1 MGRLVWTI
9 VVAGAAVLVALGS
22 VLDWMALD
30 SAGVTFAEGGVA
42 GSATGIDT
50 GLYGWVGLL
59 LGTTLVVGAFL
70 GVFQP
75 LRRASA
81 LVVLLGGV
89 AALGLAIFV
98 FISLETRFIDY
109 AVNEAASTELPPARI
124 RSVIQALFEEGS
136 ITARPAI
143 GLILVA
149 VGGAIAL
156 IAGIVALSRGLPVR
170 PQPHKIGVQR
180 APSAPPQKAKDKFG
194 F

>member
-9 VVAGAAVLVALGS
+9 VVVGAAVFVALGS

-59 LGTTLVVGAFL
+59 LGTTLVVGAIL
-70 GVFQP
+70 GVFGP
-75 LRRASA
+75 LRRVSA
-81 LVVLLGGV
+81 LVLLLGGV

-98 FISLETRFIDY
+98 FISLESRFIDY
-109 AVNEAASTELPPARI
+109 AVKEASTELPPARI

-156 IAGIVALSRGLPVR
+156 IAGIVALSRGPVR
-170 PQPHKIGVQR
+170 PQAPKTRVQR
-180 APSAPPQKAKDKFG
+180 APSAPPQEAKDKFG

>member
-9 VVAGAAVLVALGS
+9 VVTGAAALVALGS
-22 VLDWMALD
+22 VLDWIALD
-30 SAGVTFAEGGVA
+30 STGVTFAEGGVA

-59 LGTTLVVGAFL
+59 LGATLVVGAFL

-75 LRRASA
+75 LRRVSA

-98 FISLETRFIDY
+98 FISLESRFIDY

-156 IAGIVALSRGLPVR
+156 IAGIVALSRGPVR
-170 PQPHKIGVQR
+170 PQAPKTRVQR
-180 APSAPPQKAKDKFG
+180 APSAPPQEAKDKFG

>member
-9 VVAGAAVLVALGS
+9 VVVGAAVLVALGS

-50 GLYGWVGLL
+50 GLYGWAGLL

-70 GVFQP
+70 GVLGP
-75 LRRASA
+75 PRKVSA

-98 FISLETRFIDY
+98 FISLESRFIDY
-109 AVNEAASTELPPARI
+109 AVKEASTELPPARI
-124 RSVIQALFEEGS
+124 TSVIQALFEEGS

-156 IAGIVALSRGLPVR
+156 IAGIVALSRGPVR
-170 PQPHKIGVQR
+170 PQAPKTRVQR
-180 APSAPPQKAKDKFG
+180 APSAPPQEAKDKFG

>member
-1 MGRLVWTI
+1 MGRLVWII
-9 VVAGAAVLVALGS
+9 VVVGAAVLVALGS

-50 GLYGWVGLL
+50 GLYGWAGLL

-70 GVFQP
+70 GVLGP
-75 LRRASA
+75 PRKVSA

-98 FISLETRFIDY
+98 FISLESRFIDY
-109 AVNEAASTELPPARI
+109 AVKEASTELPPARI
-124 RSVIQALFEEGS
+124 TSVIQALFEEGS

-156 IAGIVALSRGLPVR
+156 IAGIVALSRGPVR
-170 PQPHKIGVQR
+170 PQAPKTRVQR
-180 APSAPPQKAKDKFG
+180 APSAPPQEAKDKFG